1 MAPDKRTFSTGA
13 WVFCVLLV
21 LTISSILLAVAATS
35 FATAMGL
42 DVRIW
47 VSAVPVVLV
56 IASLVAGTLLACG
69 WLFRRQTLGLA
80 FVGSVAAVI
89 ICCICLM
96 PPVAFLSLLPEERIN
111 PDGTIT
117 LVNHFL
123 WGATPYSAEP
133 VGPFFMREIEADS
146 GYTNVT
152 SNYGEN
158 VS

>member
-13 WVFCVLLV
+13 WVFCVLLA
-21 LTISSILLAVAATS
+21 LTISSILLAVAANM

-47 VSAVPVVLV
+47 LTRVPVVLV
-56 IASLVAGTLLACG
+56 IASLVVGTLLACG
-69 WLFRRQTLGLA
+69 WLFRRQSLGLA
-80 FVGSVAAVI
+80 FVGSMAAVI
-89 ICCICLM
+89 ICCICLI
-96 PPVAFLSLLPEERIN
+96 PPIAFLALLPEERIN

-123 WGATPYSAEP
+123 WGATPYTAEP
-133 VGPFFMREIEADS
+133 VSPFFMREIEVDS
-146 GYTNVT
+146 GFTNVT